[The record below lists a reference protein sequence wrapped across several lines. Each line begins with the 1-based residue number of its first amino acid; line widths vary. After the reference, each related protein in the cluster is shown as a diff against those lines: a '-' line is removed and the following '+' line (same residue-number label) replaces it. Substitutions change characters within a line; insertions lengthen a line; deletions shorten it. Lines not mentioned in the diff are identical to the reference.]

1 MDKTAALAHLDEHG
15 YVVLEGALTPD
26 QADALQSRSYELIE
40 AERAAGGQHIY
51 QDGHSQRVWNLL
63 NKGRIFE
70 EMIQLPQV
78 LDFQSYLLGDDCVLS
93 SYTVNMIG
101 AGADAGQLHIDL
113 PLSSFPLPLPTNAFC
128 GNSVFVLD
136 DFTAENG
143 ATRVIPGS
151 HKYGYGPEPDK
162 VYDEEIQ
169 LQARKGDIVIFH
181 GAIWHASGANRTAT
195 ARMILLG
202 FFSRSFLKPQQDNLK
217 LVKPEVLERATPTMR
232 RLLGVDS
239 QSGLN
244 T

>member
-113 PLSSFPLPLPTNAFC
+113 PLSSFLRQLRLCARRLHRGER
-128 GNSVFVLD
+128 GNEGHSRQPQV
-136 DFTAENG
+136 
-143 ATRVIPGS
+143 RV
-151 HKYGYGPEPDK
+151 
-162 VYDEEIQ
+162 
-169 LQARKGDIVIFH
+169 
-181 GAIWHASGANRTAT
+181 WSGARQGVRRGDPTTGAQGGYRHFPRRYL
-195 ARMILLG
+195 AR
-202 FFSRSFLKPQQDNLK
+202 Q
-217 LVKPEVLERATPTMR
+217 R
-232 RLLGVDS
+232 R
-239 QSGLN
+239 
-244 T
+244 